1 LNKRDFGVKVTNI
14 STSTLYLDDLRI
26 THASQVEARKGED
39 RYLGP
44 GQGIYLPNTSEVLRS
59 AYKGDLRKW
68 RELGVVELEDTDT
81 LNAGASVVLLHN
93 FGFAPVV
100 YVLKQVGS
108 TWVDATGTV
117 DVVHNQ
123 AFTQTTVT
131 NTLGVTQTLYTRLV

>member
-1 LNKRDFGVKVTNI
+1 
-14 STSTLYLDDLRI
+14 
-26 THASQVEARKGED
+26 
-39 RYLGP
+39 
-44 GQGIYLPNTSEVLRS
+44 LRS